1 MNVSTYPNIQ
11 VTQTQLD
18 DFCVWATEKYG
29 NYRVYNDAIQS
40 EELDNYI
47 RRHILSHEMNNILQ
61 ETDMYVGIRSNEP
74 HITSLQIHRQSI
86 LIKASFIKIKLGR
99 RIFAAEVAEIRAQ
112 REEIYRQQAIIRRS
126 RHNLENDEMT
136 DDEMTDDS
144 SIPIT
149 RSTIRK
155 IVQKQLTSDEVEKSM
170 VEDCVICFSKHK
182 MTATCVIPCGH
193 QFGSKCFTSWKN
205 NTCPLCRTPCLVVT
219 EFTAPKRRR
228 YFTDDETDALRLV
241 SEQSRQVVA

>member
-11 VTQTQLD
+11 VTQTQID
-18 DFCVWATEKYG
+18 EFCVWATEKYG

-74 HITSLQIHRQSI
+74 NITSLQTYRQSI

-112 REEIYRQQAIIRRS
+112 REEIYRQQAMQRRN
-126 RHNLENDEMT
+126 RQNLEYGMV
-136 DDEMTDDS
+136 DDVLS
-144 SIPIT
+144 PINQN
-149 RSTIRK
+149 TIRK

-170 VEDCVICFSKHK
+170 AEDCVICFSKHK
-182 MTATCVIPCGH
+182 MTATCVITCGH

-205 NTCPLCRTPCLVVT
+205 NTCPLCRTPCMVVT

-228 YFTDDETDALRLV
+228 YFTDEETDALN
-241 SEQSRQVVA
+241 VVADKSHTVVA